1 MNFQIKKQKTKN
13 NFTRKLK
20 LIMPTQSQKN
30 AQEIIKLQGE
40 VRLVNQK
47 MDTLINNHLAHLDTR
62 INNINK
68 ILWLVLILG
77 ITSLAD
83 IIKTALIP

>member
-1 MNFQIKKQKTKN
+1 
-13 NFTRKLK
+13 
-20 LIMPTQSQKN
+20 MPTQSQKN
-30 AQEIIKLQGE
+30 TQEIIKLQGE

-47 MDTLINNHLAHLDTR
+47 IDTLINNHLAHLDTR

-83 IIKTALIP
+83 IIKTALLS

>member
-1 MNFQIKKQKTKN
+1 
-13 NFTRKLK
+13 
-20 LIMPTQSQKN
+20 MPTQSQKN

-83 IIKTALIP
+83 IVKTALLS

>member
-1 MNFQIKKQKTKN
+1 
-13 NFTRKLK
+13 
-20 LIMPTQSQKN
+20 MPTQSQKN
-30 AQEIIKLQGE
+30 TQEIIKLQGE

-47 MDTLINNHLAHLDTR
+47 IDTLINNHLTHLETR

-83 IIKTALIP
+83 IVKTALLS

>member
-1 MNFQIKKQKTKN
+1 
-13 NFTRKLK
+13 
-20 LIMPTQSQKN
+20 MPTQSQKN

-83 IIKTALIP
+83 IIKTALLS

>member
-1 MNFQIKKQKTKN
+1 
-13 NFTRKLK
+13 
-20 LIMPTQSQKN
+20 MPTQSQKN
-30 AQEIIKLQGE
+30 TQEIIKLQGE

-47 MDTLINNHLAHLDTR
+47 IDTLINNHLTHLETR

-83 IIKTALIP
+83 IIKTALLS

>member
-1 MNFQIKKQKTKN
+1 
-13 NFTRKLK
+13 
-20 LIMPTQSQKN
+20 MPTQSQKN

-47 MDTLINNHLAHLDTR
+47 MDTLINNHLTHLETR